1 MERSILDR
9 KIGPIPT
16 SGLGPDGKLKLE
28 SEEEPGYDSN
38 QRGVDFAKSPR
49 FLTAPMI
56 PLTRNG
62 CERSMNSVR
71 IDRFSRDPTESCG
84 SLYCLI
90 RAHLATRVD
99 AVEHAWVTSAASGL
113 TDYWHGGWTSLFR
126 RSQTTKSV
134 AN

>member
-1 MERSILDR
+1 MRIQGGKGANHDYERSILDR
-9 KIGPIPT
+9 KIGLIPT

-28 SEEEPGYDSN
+28 SEEERRLRLESARRRLREIAG
-38 QRGVDFAKSPR
+38 

-99 AVEHAWVTSAASGL
+99 AVEHARVTSAASGL
-113 TDYWHGGWTSLFR
+113 TDYWHGG
-126 RSQTTKSV
+126 
-134 AN
+134 